1 MAGRF
6 GGWADGMGVG
16 HAAVGDGDENA
27 ELIAV
32 GSVGSVRFGRF
43 GSVRFGRSVRSVRSV
58 RFGRSVGRSFGRS
71 VP

>member
-27 ELIAV
+27 EELM
-32 GSVGSVRFGRF
+32 
-43 GSVRFGRSVRSVRSV
+43 RSV
-58 RFGRSVGRSFGRS
+58 RFSSVR
-71 VP
+71 